1 MLEEATIEAVE
12 KGWMTKDLA
21 ILATG
26 RNDVK
31 EGKDYLVTE
40 AYMDKIDT
48 LFKAKWE
55 KVVGWFMILFLID
68 KILFSI

>member
-1 MLEEATIEAVE
+1 
-12 KGWMTKDLA
+12 MTKDLA

-55 KVVGWFMILFLID
+55 KV
-68 KILFSI
+68 KA